1 MNAGSNFKMDKESK
15 RVAAT
20 FIDSIARGEY
30 KRLMISAQLSFEK
43 AKRDAM
49 KQKRNDSSGEE

>member
-1 MNAGSNFKMDKESK
+1 MKAGSNFKMDKEVK

-20 FIDSIARGEY
+20 IIDSTTRGEY
-30 KRLMISAQLSFEK
+30 KRTMIDAQLAFEK

-49 KQKRNDSSGEE
+49 KQKRNDGGGDE